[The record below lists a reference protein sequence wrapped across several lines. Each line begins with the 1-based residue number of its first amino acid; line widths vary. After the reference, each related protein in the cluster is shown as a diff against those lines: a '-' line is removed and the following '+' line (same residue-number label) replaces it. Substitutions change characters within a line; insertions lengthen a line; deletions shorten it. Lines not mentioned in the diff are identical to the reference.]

1 MYTQLTMDQPTT
13 DFSAEPSDGETLSTL
28 SSDTDGSDSE
38 YHAKGS
44 SSNSNGTS
52 SSDDGDSDS
61 SQSSRRSSDSS
72 DGDYNGCCDR
82 LRCRFNDSSDDSDC
96 DSDSDRIST
105 SPFEDAPDDVCG
117 SSCSDSVG
125 EIQSRY
131 SQSYDG
137 DVSDQEDTPKAKRQR
152 TDYE

>member
-38 YHAKGS
+38 YHAKSS
-44 SSNSNGTS
+44 SSNDNGTS
-52 SSDDGDSDS
+52 GSDDSDSDS
-61 SQSSRRSSDSS
+61 SQSSRCSSDSS
-72 DGDYNGCCDR
+72 DGDYNGCI
-82 LRCRFNDSSDDSDC
+82 RCRFDNSDN
-96 DSDSDRIST
+96 DSDSDSNST
-105 SPFEDAPDDVCG
+105 DPFVDAPDDVCG

-125 EIQSRY
+125 EIESRY

-152 TDYE
+152 TDHE